1 MDGSEVLRFLQMQ
14 AEEHLQILSLTE
26 LQFLLCHTAVQ
37 HFRTH
42 LYKTGADR
50 QSYKNI
56 LHYSAQIHLCQDRY
70 FCQLP
75 GMGLDLLFRIY
86 YLPVLLY

>member
-1 MDGSEVLRFLQMQ
+1 MQ